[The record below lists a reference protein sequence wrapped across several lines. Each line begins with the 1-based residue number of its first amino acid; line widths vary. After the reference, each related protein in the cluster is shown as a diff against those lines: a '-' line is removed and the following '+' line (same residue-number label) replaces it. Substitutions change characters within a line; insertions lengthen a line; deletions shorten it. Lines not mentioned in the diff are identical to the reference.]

1 MPVGI
6 YESGR
11 KFITTEPIGKDG
23 EQSEQKVW
31 DKVREAFASRECIGY
46 WRYPIFSKTG
56 ETRKEP
62 DILIADK
69 KLGFV
74 VIEVKGVT
82 IDQIVAING
91 HQWQFQNFY
100 INYGN
105 PYDQAENQ
113 LNALLKY
120 CDHEPLICKQVIGRA
135 IVALPLITQEEW
147 RKKGFDRLPC
157 CPPIIFKD
165 QLGSATLL
173 RRIEQT
179 THVAPGKELDDEQ
192 WELLLAVIGGTQV
205 LYPSARDVAP
215 VEKTGKTRSSV
226 VATSQNTLYKLDL
239 QQEHIAKEIPPG
251 LQRIRGIAGSGK
263 TVLLC
268 QKAAHMHLKHPDWD
282 IALVFF
288 TRSLYDKIESLIDK
302 WIRHFSNGAMRY
314 DFQTKRKL
322 KILHAWGAW
331 NQPGLYKTICNANG
345 YPHLTAQDTSY
356 KKPNEALAD
365 VCGQLL
371 HRLEE
376 DKNFIE
382 PIFDAILID
391 EGQDLLVDKEELKY
405 KDKQPVYWMAWQ
417 ALKPIDSDISDI
429 RRLIWAYDEAQS
441 LDNLKIP
448 EFKEVFGQELAKVL
462 TKGPTYKGDIKKSE
476 IMKRCYR
483 TPSSIITAAHAIGM
497 GLLRPQ
503 GMLSGVTN
511 TRDWEDLGYEVKGDF
526 RKNNEEITLHRPPKN
541 SPNPVPALWGE
552 PVLNVGIYRSR
563 QEELHALAQ
572 HIKHNLEYDRLKP
585 SRDILV
591 IILGDF
597 EAIQLETHVAGFLM
611 EQGINIFVPAAPAV
625 NTLNFHWQRSRPNI
639 FWEEGA
645 VTVSRIQRAKGNE
658 AHMVYV
664 IGFDNVARDERN
676 INLRNQ
682 LFVALTRSRGWV
694 RLSGIGSYGMYEEM
708 QRVIA
713 SGDTFTFINKPPRR
727 DIGEEENKEVFLAT
741 NYSKIGV

>member
-6 YESGR
+6 DEPGR

-56 ETRKEP
+56 EMPKEP

-69 KLGFV
+69 KWGIV
-74 VIEVKGVT
+74 VIEVKGIT

-100 INYGN
+100 KKYGN
-105 PYDQAENQ
+105 PYDQAKNQ

-120 CDHEPLICKQVIGRA
+120 CDHEPLICKQVTGRA

-147 RKKGFDRLPC
+147 RKKGFDQLPC

-179 THVAPGKELDDEQ
+179 THFGTGKELDDEQ
-192 WELLLAVIGGTQV
+192 WELLLAVIGGRQV
-205 LYPSARDVAP
+205 LGTSAPEVEAA
-215 VEKTGKTRSSV
+215 EKTGKTRSSV
-226 VATSQNTLYKLDL
+226 VAASQNTLYKLDL

-251 LQRIRGIAGSGK
+251 FQRIRGIAGSGK

-268 QKAAHMHLKHPDWD
+268 QKAAHMHLKHSDWD

-288 TRSLYDKIESLIDK
+288 TRSLYDQVESLIDQ
-302 WIRHFSNGAMRY
+302 WLYHFSDGRLRY
-314 DFQTKRKL
+314 DFQAKQKL
-322 KILHAWGAW
+322 KILHAWGARE
-331 NQPGLYKTICNANG
+331 QPGLYKTICNANG
-345 YPHLTAQDTSY
+345 YRHLKPQETSY
-356 KKPNEALAD
+356 RKPNEALAD
-365 VCGQLL
+365 VCRQLL
-371 HRLEE
+371 HCLKDEE
-376 DKNFIE
+376 RFVE

-391 EGQDLLVDKEELKY
+391 EGQDLLVDKAELKY

-417 ALKPIDSDISDI
+417 ALKPIDLDSPDN

-441 LDNLKIP
+441 LDNLKVP
-448 EFKEVFGQELAKVL
+448 KVKEVFGQELAEVL
-462 TKGPTYKGDIKKSE
+462 KGLTYKGSNIKKYE
-476 IMKRCYR
+476 VMYRCYR
-483 TPSSIITAAHAIGM
+483 TPSSIITAAHAMGM

-511 TRDWEDLGYEVKGDF
+511 KGDWEDLGYEVNGDF
-526 RKNNEEITLHRPPKN
+526 RKNNEKITLHRPPEN

-552 PVLNVGIYRSR
+552 PVFNVGIYKSR
-563 QEELHALAQ
+563 QEELYALAQ

-591 IILGDF
+591 VILGDF
-597 EAIQLETHVAGFLM
+597 EAIQLESHVAGFLM

-625 NTLNFHWQRSRPNI
+625 NTLNFHWPNN
-639 FWEEGA
+639 G
-645 VTVSRIQRAKGNE
+645 
-658 AHMVYV
+658 
-664 IGFDNVARDERN
+664 
-676 INLRNQ
+676 
-682 LFVALTRSRGWV
+682 
-694 RLSGIGSYGMYEEM
+694 
-708 QRVIA
+708 
-713 SGDTFTFINKPPRR
+713 
-727 DIGEEENKEVFLAT
+727 
-741 NYSKIGV
+741 